1 MNFTASK
8 NDVGGVGKACLDFL
22 VFVTEV
28 VDVVAVVVGVVVV
41 ADVVVVGG
49 DVVVVVAD
57 VVVVVVDVVD
67 DDDGREEGFAGS
79 RVALL
84 AFLAFR
90 SAFSRFRMPS
100 NLSLSLSLI
109 SMLGRSGIK
118 CSNSSSPVG
127 GIGASQAGHFPGPIC
142 LIAFSDTIH

>member
-79 RVALL
+79 RDRKSV
-84 AFLAFR
+84 
-90 SAFSRFRMPS
+90 
-100 NLSLSLSLI
+100 
-109 SMLGRSGIK
+109 
-118 CSNSSSPVG
+118 V
-127 GIGASQAGHFPGPIC
+127 
-142 LIAFSDTIH
+142 